1 MTTARASEWDREYM
15 RRIGRY
21 KAESHADQLARH
33 LALSPR
39 ERFVHAL
46 TMMVAGPLFDR
57 PPLEP
62 DDPSP
67 LYEKARRLGL
77 IKTGL

>member
-1 MTTARASEWDREYM
+1 M

-21 KAESHADQLARH
+21 KEESHADQLARH
-33 LALSPR
+33 LARTPR
-39 ERFVHAL
+39 ERFLDAL
-46 TMMVAGPLFDR
+46 TMMLAGPYFDR
-57 PPLEP
+57 PALEP

-67 LYEKARRLGL
+67 LYERARRLGL